1 MSRDRISARHYHQCF
16 RWNAI
21 QNGTSQMGSCP
32 SLLPSCFTA
41 DPRKKFCASGG
52 PSARGTRNAGSAF
65 CFAPANA
72 STCSGLPAALAANT
86 ASPHISRASRGSNP
100 LRSSRPTVASLCLA
114 NAPRIHSVPRPV
126 GRDECWMWVARA
138 LTRSDEYRQGL
149 PPLCSSRSSRGR
161 SILDAVGMPGKPSA
175 MVELFR
181 QGEGEPILPA
191 LP

>member
-1 MSRDRISARHYHQCF
+1 
-16 RWNAI
+16 
-21 QNGTSQMGSCP
+21 MG
-32 SLLPSCFTA
+32 
-41 DPRKKFCASGG
+41 
-52 PSARGTRNAGSAF
+52 
-65 CFAPANA
+65 
-72 STCSGLPAALAANT
+72 CSKVTAALQRPLLCLESKAGDCPPSRGVQSAILPVSHRE
-86 ASPHISRASRGSNP
+86 ARAFADISRASRGSN
-100 LRSSRPTVASLCLA
+100 LLQSSRPTVASLCLA